1 MKVFSVIAIFAGTVI
16 MCSLSAA
23 HLMGQI
29 NLMEM
34 SWVWLTFF
42 VGANLF
48 QMGFTGF
55 CPATKVLYAIGVKD
69 KQAGCSM

>member
-1 MKVFSVIAIFAGTVI
+1 MRVFSVIAIFAGTVI
-16 MCSLSAA
+16 TGSIVAA
-23 HLMGQI
+23 HALGQI

-34 SWVWLTFF
+34 SWVWLTLF
-42 VGANLF
+42 VGVNLF

-55 CPATKVLYAIGVKD
+55 CPATKILYAIGVKD

>member
-16 MCSLSAA
+16 TSSIVAA
-23 HLMGQI
+23 HFQGQV

-34 SWVWLTFF
+34 SWVWLTLF
-42 VGANLF
+42 VGVNLF

-55 CPATKVLYAIGVKD
+55 CPATKILYAFGIKD
-69 KQAGCSM
+69 KQAGCKM